1 MYSLLVFTSLLS
13 LSFLFAG
20 PFFCYFHCPP
30 NNHRLTTSWTS
41 WTSKTDGRF
50 PSGKKWLGWPT
61 LEQLITEK
69 KGACYTRYI
78 QISRWKIPDITR
90 CVAVA
95 VGKQAPGLETGFFLE
110 QCSMAGEYNQLSKE
124 MVCFN
129 QSQRET
135 IKLELASQFVNSSCI
150 YLKPPKSQHIHRHMT
165 PNRTAPN
172 SRIQTGRYQHNSVA
186 GLVLPEMALSE
197 KLRRSGNPP
206 QTSGKKKHTPRA

>member
-50 PSGKKWLGWPT
+50 PSGKKRLGWPT

-95 VGKQAPGLETGFFLE
+95 VGKQAPGLETGFF
-110 QCSMAGEYNQLSKE
+110 
-124 MVCFN
+124 F
-129 QSQRET
+129 
-135 IKLELASQFVNSSCI
+135 
-150 YLKPPKSQHIHRHMT
+150 
-165 PNRTAPN
+165 RTMLN
-172 SRIQTGRYQHNSVA
+172 GWRIQSAIKRNGLFQPIPKGNNQIGASESVCQFF
-186 GLVLPEMALSE
+186 LYLFE
-197 KLRRSGNPP
+197 
-206 QTSGKKKHTPRA
+206 TTKKSTYSQAHDTE

>member
-1 MYSLLVFTSLLS
+1 
-13 LSFLFAG
+13 
-20 PFFCYFHCPP
+20 
-30 NNHRLTTSWTS
+30 
-41 WTSKTDGRF
+41 
-50 PSGKKWLGWPT
+50 
-61 LEQLITEK
+61 
-69 KGACYTRYI
+69 
-78 QISRWKIPDITR
+78 
-90 CVAVA
+90 
-95 VGKQAPGLETGFFLE
+95 
-110 QCSMAGEYNQLSKE
+110 MAGEYNELSKE
-124 MVCFN
+124 MFCFN

-206 QTSGKKKHTPRA
+206 QTSGKKKTYPKSIALETAKDFVIRGFIGLGV